1 MSKFGFLFFFIIL
14 LAVCG
19 AGVFFYEKEV
29 NIIRQQLA
37 QQQQEIELAQTS
49 NIMLEEKLLKKGII
63 EIDKKKMKNL
73 MSMKYAE
80 KMSLQKLR
88 EMMHD
93 DVKYFN
99 ETEDN

>member
-1 MSKFGFLFFFIIL
+1 MSKIGFSFFLFIL

-19 AGVFFYEKEV
+19 VGVFFYEKEV

-63 EIDKKKMKNL
+63 EIIHYEVLQFVLSGNPIL
-73 MSMKYAE
+73 MLSI
-80 KMSLQKLR
+80 LGL
-88 EMMHD
+88 
-93 DVKYFN
+93 
-99 ETEDN
+99 